1 MEWRGEESENAIHLG
16 KRLGLGGS
24 LSLVPRGS
32 GVTCW
37 GGEGGGRL
45 ERGRRGTGC
54 GRGKQGRGTEVMR
67 KTGKEI
73 KDQERAETDRDR
85 KRQR

>member
-1 MEWRGEESENAIHLG
+1 
-16 KRLGLGGS
+16 
-24 LSLVPRGS
+24 
-32 GVTCW
+32 VTVDSVGNYVKCV
-37 GGEGGGRL
+37 
-45 ERGRRGTGC
+45 RRCVSTLMS
-54 GRGKQGRGTEVMR
+54 GTEVMR

>member
-37 GGEGGGRL
+37 GWEGAEASTRVQSFENHSCIEEYREKGEGSHR
-45 ERGRRGTGC
+45 
-54 GRGKQGRGTEVMR
+54 VV
-67 KTGKEI
+67 
-73 KDQERAETDRDR
+73 
-85 KRQR
+85 